1 MKRLLTVAIAT
12 SLTSI
17 AYATPVYH
25 PLGPNL
31 TYGDISNGQTIMSN
45 ITNPAAG
52 AAVLKNSG
60 NQYRFGILSSLGAG
74 VEYGSIDNMYDVIDA
89 QVNNFYDINI
99 DVITTPADLAQT
111 ASEIGVAIDSLNAT
125 LTAIEKDGFGKAY
138 VSMHVPLMPIVVS
151 ADWLGGS
158 LVFDANFSLASRA
171 EILHTDIRFD
181 STNISSTTDDINYTV
196 GQSSFSVDN
205 DDTLLVRA
213 AATAEL
219 ALGYSRLMLS
229 AQNGDLYGGVR
240 GKFYR
245 VGLTQ
250 LNVRMGD
257 VENSEDLFD
266 DIGDEDFTDDTGF
279 GLDIG
284 LLWKAQHYRAGA
296 TLTNINEPEF
306 KYNNIDNTGY
316 NTSGP
321 IFLRLQKQG
330 SYVME
335 TQLKLEGA
343 LFSQNQNWVLGVG
356 FDANAANDPFGDDYQ
371 WATVSA
377 AYASPG
383 WIIPAVRAG
392 YRANLAGSEL
402 SYLTFG
408 ATLFKVFNLDVA
420 YGLDEVDV
428 DGDTLPRSA
437 IINLGVEISL

>member
-1 MKRLLTVAIAT
+1 MIRLLTIAIVI
-12 SLTSI
+12 SLMSA

-52 AAVLKNSG
+52 AAVLKKSG

-99 DVITTPADLAQT
+99 DVITSPADLAQT
-111 ASEIGVAIDSLNAT
+111 ANEIGVAIDSLNAT
-125 LTAIEKDGFGKAY
+125 LTTIEKNGYGKAY
-138 VSMHVPLMPIVVS
+138 VSFHVPLMPIVVS
-151 ADWLGGS
+151 TDWLGGS
-158 LVFDANFSLASRA
+158 LVFDANFSVASRA
-171 EILHTDIRFD
+171 EILHTNIRFD
-181 STNISSTTDDINYTV
+181 SDNISSTEDDINYTP
-196 GQSSFSVDN
+196 GQTSFSVDN
-205 DDTLLVRA
+205 DDTVLVRA

-219 ALGYSRLMLS
+219 ALGYSRLVLS

-250 LNVRMGD
+250 QNVRMGD
-257 VENSEDLFD
+257 VDNSEDLFN
-266 DIGDEDFTDDTGF
+266 DIGDEDFTDDTGL

-284 LLWKAQHYRAGA
+284 LLWKSMHYRAGA

-306 KYNNIDNTGY
+306 VYNNLNSTGY
-316 NTSGP
+316 NTAGP
-321 IFLRLQKQG
+321 VFLRLQSKKK
-330 SYVME
+330 YVME

-343 LFSQNQNWVLGVG
+343 LFSQNQNWVLAAGL
-356 FDANAANDPFGDDYQ
+356 DANSAKDPFGDEYQ
-371 WATVSA
+371 WATISA

-392 YRANLAGSEL
+392 YRGNLSGSEL

-408 ATLFKVFNLDVA
+408 ATLFKFLNFDLA
-420 YGLDEVDV
+420 YSLDEVVV
-428 DGDTLPRSA
+428 DGDKLPRS
-437 IINLGVEISL
+437 IIVNFGIEVTL